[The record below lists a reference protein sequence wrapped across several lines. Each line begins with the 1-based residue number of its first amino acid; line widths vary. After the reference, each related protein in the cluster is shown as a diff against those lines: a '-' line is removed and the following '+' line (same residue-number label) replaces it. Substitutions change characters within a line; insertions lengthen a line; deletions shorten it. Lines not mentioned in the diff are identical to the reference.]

1 MQEAY
6 LLIPLPH
13 RTKLSNENLLFS
25 FSHFCGPVMSVYM
38 VTYYLYSFGLYC
50 MILQIYSEEDRL
62 KMPLELANAL
72 SHEREAVDDSE
83 IRERALEAIYMI
95 VMQVSLRYPK
105 GNGLCFTLLLV
116 NICCF
121 GHGHSP

>member
-1 MQEAY
+1 
-6 LLIPLPH
+6 
-13 RTKLSNENLLFS
+13 
-25 FSHFCGPVMSVYM
+25 
-38 VTYYLYSFGLYC
+38 

-83 IRERALEAIYMI
+83 IREQALEAIYMI

-105 GNGLCFTLLLV
+105 GMAYVLLF
-116 NICCF
+116 C
-121 GHGHSP
+121 